1 MGTQPM
7 KSVHVIE
14 ILEKKEK
21 GRGDNSQV
29 LSSNYNRNQ
38 TTGSRFSEN
47 INKDKS
53 ITHTQMCTFNRKMLN
68 ASWRKIKTKCIQKN
82 KNTMHL

>member
-14 ILEKKEK
+14 ILEKKER

-29 LSSNYNRNQ
+29 LASNYNRNQ

-53 ITHTQMCTFNRKMLN
+53 ITHT
-68 ASWRKIKTKCIQKN
+68 
-82 KNTMHL
+82 